1 MVRFLL
7 KTLLVKSG
15 EQEGAL
21 LLCVARVK
29 KGGGEFLGGGELIGR
44 IWYARMCE
52 RLHLSTH
59 ALKNASRLGPLK
71 MMADADACDKLEN

>member
-29 KGGGEFLGGGELIGR
+29 KGGGEFLGGGELIGGIR
-44 IWYARMCE
+44 YVMISSYVVPISYNDFLC
-52 RLHLSTH
+52 
-59 ALKNASRLGPLK
+59 
-71 MMADADACDKLEN
+71 C

>member
-29 KGGGEFLGGGELIGR
+29 KGGGEFLGGGELIGGIR
-44 IWYARMCE
+44 YPYLLLNSWNQIA
-52 RLHLSTH
+52 
-59 ALKNASRLGPLK
+59 
-71 MMADADACDKLEN
+71 

>member
-29 KGGGEFLGGGELIGR
+29 KGGGEFLGGEELIGGIR
-44 IWYARMCE
+44 YFA
-52 RLHLSTH
+52 
-59 ALKNASRLGPLK
+59 KNSSGIAK
-71 MMADADACDKLEN
+71 KQY

>member
-44 IWYARMCE
+44 IRYPVVNRDC
-52 RLHLSTH
+52 
-59 ALKNASRLGPLK
+59 
-71 MMADADACDKLEN
+71 